1 MSNEKKYEGFTEKQI
16 AQEILI
22 NALDF
27 ALTENHHSIETD
39 LGQLEDQD
47 NKSKMKKVKKILAG
61 MAHKIFLVY
70 GHNNGMDMSGHPIL
84 EKFEE
89 FDINE
94 KPLTITKIVT
104 EKIKPSGVIGVDFRK
119 SLNIN

>member
-61 MAHKIFLVY
+61 MAHNIFLVY
-70 GHNNGMDMSGHPIL
+70 GHNNGLDMSGHRIL

-94 KPLTITKIVT
+94 KPLTTTKIVT
-104 EKIKPSGVIGVDFRK
+104 EKYKPK
-119 SLNIN
+119 KTA

>member
-1 MSNEKKYEGFTEKQI
+1 MSNEKKYDNFSEKQI

-27 ALTENHHSIETD
+27 ALTESHHSIDTD

-61 MAHKIFLVY
+61 MSHKIFLVY
-70 GHNNGMDMSGHPIL
+70 GHTNGMDMSGHPIL

-89 FDINE
+89 FDIND

-104 EKIKPSGVIGVDFRK
+104 QKIKPSGVIQADLK
-119 SLNIN
+119 SVN

>member
-27 ALTENHHSIETD
+27 ALTESHHSIETD

-70 GHNNGMDMSGHPIL
+70 GHKKDLDFSAHPIVD
-84 EKFEE
+84 KFDELGLSE
-89 FDINE
+89 DPRSTLKIVKE
-94 KPLTITKIVT
+94 TITQVA
-104 EKIKPSGVIGVDFRK
+104 
-119 SLNIN
+119 